1 MIKQAVLM
9 LLFTAGTT
17 ANAASLTEAHEAY
30 DANKVAE
37 AERLYQ
43 AVAADPS
50 ATSDDRVEANVEL
63 ARIAWLVDGNVDLAL
78 QRLDPAS
85 ATGAKACD
93 LAEMRSRVL
102 RESKRSEQA
111 IAEGPKLIQ
120 ACPDP
125 AKRDPIRVNIIAARL
140 DRAFELRAQR
150 TSLLKEAKADEQA
163 LTEDA
168 GIEGARVRLETALLT
183 DDSRAALAAWKDYFW
198 LDDTDAPQALEH
210 LGAAHLFT
218 RGLARNATVADR
230 LSLAE
235 LLMRAGF
242 GEQSRRYAET
252 HGLPGSVRSSPVWR
266 RLSAYWQERD
276 KLEAELLRVHREFAH
291 GQKDDSAL
299 ETAAKAMM
307 AGLMTAAGA
316 SGDPREAMLKYYG
329 LVGTVGQTNGYP
341 SIHLGH
347 VIEDRS
353 DEVTQYGHSAKIRFR
368 SLDNMI
374 SNGFTSWLWDG
385 SAAVGGWTAD
395 GVIVQVR
402 PAYAAGPLSAYR
414 LTQAGPE
421 RTRMI
426 ARQKERS
433 AEDVA
438 KLGARPVATL
448 EALND
453 RLQLQYLDQ
462 ILATV
467 RSRAA
472 SESEVRRL
480 FLAEASKATFNQ
492 SILVH
497 EGRHAIDETLG
508 LSSKVDQSV
517 LEERA
522 KLSELALT
530 PYPRMALRNMDRRL
544 EGNGPHDRGGAR
556 IFDGFRKW
564 MEAHPS
570 EIMGFDPAV
579 PALEQLDKLTD
590 SQIGEIARSLDPLA
604 QGRVTAD

>member
-1 MIKQAVLM
+1 MIKRALLM
-9 LLFTAGTT
+9 LLFSTGST

-30 DANKVAE
+30 EANKVAE
-37 AERLYQ
+37 AERLYR
-43 AVAADPS
+43 AVASDS
-50 ATSDDRVEANVEL
+50 AASSDDRAEASVEL
-63 ARIAWLVDGNVDLAL
+63 ARIAWLVDGNADLAL

-111 IAEGPKLIQ
+111 ITEGPKLIE
-120 ACPDP
+120 ACPVP

-140 DRAFELRAQR
+140 DRAAELPAERS
-150 TSLLKEAKADEQA
+150 SLLKQAKSDEQE

-168 GIEGARVRLETALLT
+168 GLEGARVRLETALLIE
-183 DDSRAALAAWKDYFW
+183 DPRAALAAWKDYFW
-198 LDDTDAPQALEH
+198 LDDNDAPQALEH
-210 LGAAHLFT
+210 VGATRLFT
-218 RGLARNATVADR
+218 RGLARNATAAER
-230 LSLAE
+230 LGLAE

-242 GEQSRRYAET
+242 AEQSRRYAKT
-252 HGLPGSVRSSPVWR
+252 HGLPGSAASSPIWR
-266 RLSAYWQERD
+266 RLSAYWRERD
-276 KLEAELLRVHREFAH
+276 KLETELLRVHREFAQ
-291 GQKDDSAL
+291 GRKDDSAL
-299 ETAAKAMM
+299 ETAAKAMT

-316 SGDPREAMLKYYG
+316 RGDPREAMLKYYG
-329 LVGTVGQTNGYP
+329 LVGTVGETNGYP

-347 VIEDRS
+347 VVEDRS
-353 DEVTQYGHSAKIRFR
+353 DEVRQYGHAPKIRFR
-368 SLDNMI
+368 SIDNMI

-395 GVIVQVR
+395 GIIVQVR
-402 PAYAAGPLSAYR
+402 PAYASGPLSAYR

-421 RTRMI
+421 R
-426 ARQKERS
+426 ARVIGRQRERA

-438 KLGARPVATL
+438 KLKARPVATL
-448 EALND
+448 EGLND
-453 RLQLQYLDQ
+453 RLQLQYVDQ
-462 ILATV
+462 ILATA

-472 SESEVRRL
+472 SEADVRRL
-480 FLAEASKATFNQ
+480 FLAEITRATFNQ

-497 EGRHAIDETLG
+497 EGRHAVDETLG

-517 LEERA
+517 LEGRA

-530 PYPRMALRNMDRRL
+530 AYPRMALRNMDRSL
-544 EGNGPHDRGGAR
+544 EGDGPHDRGAAR

-570 EIMGFDPAV
+570 EIMGYDPAV

-590 SQIGEIARSLDPLA
+590 SQIAEIARAMDPLA